1 MLRKTLSRLQ
11 GEEDGFTLIELM
23 VVVMIL
29 GILIVMGLPTYI
41 GVRAR
46 FQDRAA
52 QTDLR
57 NAVLSAR
64 ILYTDNATFVNATS
78 APGTGLVSIVP
89 NMCYVGGNGRDEVGR
104 HRDRRVRER
113 GRERL
118 DQRQRHHLAVHGRP
132 PVRVAVLLRDPRC
145 HDRHEVRQDHG
156 GQLLRGLGYGRD
168 RHGHDA
174 RGRRLVAG
182 SYLLLGIF
190 AAEELRRLSFSSSE
204 TAALSTAESVGAP
217 EGASPSEARS

>member
-1 MLRKTLSRLQ
+1 MLRKTLSRLH

-64 ILYTDNATFVNATS
+64 ILYTDNATFVNANS
-78 APGTGLVSIVP
+78 APGTGLVTIVP
-89 NMCYVGGNGRDEVGR
+89 NMCYVAGTAATKSVDTG
-104 HRDRRVRER
+104 
-113 GRERL
+113 
-118 DQRQRHHLAVHGRP
+118 AVVCASG
-132 PVRVAVLLRDPRC
+132 
-145 HDRHEVRQDHG
+145 
-156 GQLLRGLGYGRD
+156 
-168 RHGHDA
+168 
-174 RGRRLVAG
+174 AG
-182 SYLLLGIF
+182 SGSISVNSTISQF
-190 AAEELRRLSFSSSE
+190 TAARLSASQSCFVILDATTGTKYGKT
-204 TAALSTAESVGAP
+204 TAANCYADWVTAVTVTATTPAAAGW
-217 EGASPSEARS
+217 